1 MHILNKT
8 LYNQQIQGINTTN
21 EELRKIQEA
30 ISTGKQIN
38 RPSDNPEGTRQ
49 ALNYRT
55 ILSTVNQYSEN
66 IDFAFNW
73 CQATTNILE
82 ESEDLLIQCREVAY
96 SQANGSVTLQTSEML
111 ATEIEEIYQ
120 YLLNLANTEL
130 DGRYLFGPAQIDTPP
145 FDPATVL
152 EDPPPETPP
161 EFLMRINIGDE
172 KKIQINTSQE
182 VFTGGAEGKNIFQV
196 LVNLKTGLEE
206 NDLEVIRTAIVEI
219 NQALEQTTNHLEIVG
234 AKMYRLDQNQK
245 ILTKL
250 KNTTEIS
257 LSQKEDVD
265 LMAKLME
272 YITKNN
278 NYSIS
283 LSTLSTI
290 LHTNILNLIG

>member
-1 MHILNKT
+1 MHILNNT
-8 LYNQQIQGINTTN
+8 LYNQHIQGINTTN
-21 EELRKIQEA
+21 EELYKIQEA

-55 ILSTVNQYSEN
+55 ILSTINHYSEH
-66 IDFAFNW
+66 IDFATNW
-73 CQATTNILE
+73 CQATTNTLE
-82 ESEDLLIQCREVAY
+82 ATEDLLIRSREIAY
-96 SQANGSVTLQTSEML
+96 AQADGGTTNQTPEMA
-111 ATEIEEIYQ
+111 ATEIEEIYPG
-120 YLLNLANTEL
+120 LLHLANTEL
-130 DGRYLFGPAQIDTPP
+130 DGRYLFGPAQLYTPP

-152 EDPPPETPP
+152 EDPPPDSPP
-161 EFLMRINIGDE
+161 EFLMQINIGDE

-196 LVNLKTGLEE
+196 LDALKSGLEN
-206 NDLEVIRTAIVEI
+206 NDPDAIRTAIDEI
-219 NQALEQTTNHLEIVG
+219 DQVREQITNHLEIVG
-234 AKMYRLDQNQK
+234 TKMYRLDQNQK

-265 LMAKLME
+265 LMEKLME
-272 YITKNN
+272 YVTKTN

-283 LSTLSTI
+283 LSALSRI
-290 LHTNILNLIG
+290 LHTNLLDLIG